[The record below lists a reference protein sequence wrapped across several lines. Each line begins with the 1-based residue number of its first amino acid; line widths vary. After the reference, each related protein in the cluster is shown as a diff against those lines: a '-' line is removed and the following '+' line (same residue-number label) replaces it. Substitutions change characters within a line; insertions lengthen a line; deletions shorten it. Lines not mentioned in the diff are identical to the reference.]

1 MKLDLSDKIST
12 NNIKKSLE
20 NWLIQQASDY
30 QLSYLLAHA
39 DDGVI
44 WGKFQLKEG
53 NNSNDCILKIS
64 ENPQLRLSTLQ
75 QCRIFGETGEIL
87 LWNSNDKWNARLI
100 SQTKISQLLQDR
112 QIGFIPENQILWGT
126 QGKTNGDFTL
136 LSDGTQGL
144 RHSVPIIVEEKYF
157 SPNKKELYRPVRL
170 KVHHY
175 FNYDNDGIARIF
187 TSRLVSLIKVPK
199 NAPKTF
205 K

>member
-1 MKLDLSDKIST
+1 MKLDLSDKIPT
-12 NNIKKSLE
+12 DNIKKSLE
-20 NWLIQQASDY
+20 NWLIKQASDY

-53 NNSNDCILKIS
+53 NNSNNYILKTS
-64 ENPQLRLSTLQ
+64 ENPQLRLPTLQ

-87 LWNSNDKWNARLI
+87 LWNSNNQWNARLI
-100 SQTKISQLLQDR
+100 SQTKISQLLQN
-112 QIGFIPENQILWGT
+112 QEIGFIPENQILWGT
-126 QGKTNGDFTL
+126 QGKINGDFTL

-175 FNYDNDGIARIF
+175 FNYDNDGLARIF
-187 TSRLVSLIKVPK
+187 TSRLVSLIKVAK

>member
-1 MKLDLSDKIST
+1 MKLDLYHKIPT
-12 NNIKKSLE
+12 ENIKQSLE
-20 NWLIQQASDY
+20 EWLIQQASHY

-39 DDGVI
+39 DDGVM

-53 NNSNDCILKIS
+53 KNSNHYILKTS
-64 ENPQLRLSTLQ
+64 EKPQLRLSTLQ

-87 LWNSNDKWNARLI
+87 LWNINNQWNARLI

-112 QIGFIPENQILWGT
+112 QIGSITEEQILWGT
-126 QGKTNGDFTL
+126 QGKINGDFTL

-170 KVHHY
+170 EVHHY
-175 FNYDNDGIARIF
+175 FNYDNDGLARIF
-187 TSRLVSLIKVPK
+187 TSRLVSLRTY
-199 NAPKTF
+199 ATGTF
-205 K
+205 SL

>member
-1 MKLDLSDKIST
+1 MNLKLYQKIPT
-12 NNIKKSLE
+12 HNIKESLE

-30 QLSYLLAHA
+30 QLSYLLAHG

-44 WGKFQLKEG
+44 WGKFKIKDSK
-53 NNSNDCILKIS
+53 NNNDLILKTS

-100 SQTKISQLLQDR
+100 SQTKVSQLLQDR
-112 QIGFIPENQILWGT
+112 QIGLIPENQILWGT
-126 QGKTNGDFTL
+126 QGKINGDFTL

-144 RHSVPIIVEEKYF
+144 RHSVPIIVEENYF
-157 SPNKKELYRPVRL
+157 SQNKKELYRPVRL
-170 KVHHY
+170 KVNHY
-175 FNYDNDGIARIF
+175 FNYDNDGLARIF
-187 TSRLVSLIKVPK
+187 TSRLVSLIKVAK

>member
-1 MKLDLSDKIST
+1 MKLDLSDKIPT
-12 NNIKKSLE
+12 DNIKKSLE
-20 NWLIQQASDY
+20 NWLIKQASHY

-44 WGKFQLKEG
+44 WGKFQFQHD
-53 NNSNDCILKIS
+53 NNSNNCILKTS

-87 LWNSNDKWNARLI
+87 LWNSNNQWNARLI
-100 SQTKISQLLQDR
+100 SQTKVSQLLQNKE
-112 QIGFIPENQILWGT
+112 IGFIPENQILWGT

-157 SPNKKELYRPVRL
+157 SQNKKELYRPVRL

-175 FNYDNDGIARIF
+175 FNYNNDGLARIF

-199 NAPKTF
+199 NAPKTS